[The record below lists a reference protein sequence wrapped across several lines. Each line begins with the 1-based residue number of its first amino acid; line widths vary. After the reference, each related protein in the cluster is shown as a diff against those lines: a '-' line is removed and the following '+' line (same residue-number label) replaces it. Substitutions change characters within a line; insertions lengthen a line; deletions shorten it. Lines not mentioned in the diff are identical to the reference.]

1 MVSTWQHCHGE
12 GTMLQLG
19 VCWLGEGSASGG
31 GRFAVFLDWRGS
43 GQLSG
48 TWGLGPDPGQEKSS
62 GLEA

>member
-1 MVSTWQHCHGE
+1 
-12 GTMLQLG
+12 MLQLG